1 MCHFTPIITTITIG
15 ELVYGAYKSDCLE
28 FFIEKLENIM
38 ILNMRILSFDEGA
51 AEVYGKLWRSSK
63 KMEHFSS
70 VSYLT

>member
-38 ILNMRILSFDEGA
+38 TLTWGFFHLMRVLLRSMENYGGA
-51 AEVYGKLWRSSK
+51 QK
-63 KMEHFSS
+63 KWNTSQ
-70 VSYLT
+70 VCLT